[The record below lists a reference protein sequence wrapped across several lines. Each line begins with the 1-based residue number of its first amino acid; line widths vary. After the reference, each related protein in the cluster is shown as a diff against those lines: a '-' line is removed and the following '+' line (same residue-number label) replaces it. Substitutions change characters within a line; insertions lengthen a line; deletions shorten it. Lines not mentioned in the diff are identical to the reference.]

1 MTKAPVEGGAQER
14 GPGRTT
20 VLLTTAAAWLLSVI
34 VVSFASSPNPVPA
47 VLSGGADPDALTWLF
62 VWLGTSAAIAG
73 LIWWTAVHTRSAS
86 GPVWIAVAVAG
97 EVLLLSSLYAWPWFT
112 LVGDGDL
119 SDFPLIPSLFLLPML
134 GSILVVGA
142 LLTALVRIVRRRRPG
157 FDETLQIREQ
167 AVQLR
172 ADYTPST
179 PMPWTEEGQQLDE
192 PLGDLSADIDLLLES
207 FDQVLVGM
215 RELPGESQ
223 LEFLERAARDVRN
236 YGETAAPADREF
248 AGAVLE
254 LIERCRAVRA
264 QLWARDS
271 S

>member
-1 MTKAPVEGGAQER
+1 MSTDTEHR
-14 GPGRTT
+14 GTGRAAAF
-20 VLLTTAAAWLLSVI
+20 VTTAAAWLLSVI
-34 VVSFASSPNPVPA
+34 VVSLFNSPNPVTA
-47 VLSGGADPDALTWLF
+47 VLSGGVDSAALTWLF
-62 VWLGTSAAIAG
+62 VWLGITAAIAA
-73 LIWWTAVHTRSAS
+73 LIWWTAVRTRSAS
-86 GPVWIAVAVAG
+86 GPVWITVAVAG
-97 EVLLLSSLYAWPWFT
+97 EVLLLSSVYAWPWFT

-142 LLTALVRIVRRRRPG
+142 LLAALVRLVRRRRPG
-157 FDETLQIREQ
+157 FDETLELREQ
-167 AVQLR
+167 AVRLL
-172 ADYTPST
+172 ADYAPST

-192 PLGDLSADIDLLLES
+192 PRGDLSADIDLLLES

-223 LEFLERAARDVRN
+223 LEFLERAARDVSN

-248 AGAVLE
+248 AGGVLE
-254 LIERCRAVRA
+254 LIERCRSVRA
-264 QLWARDS
+264 QLGARDS